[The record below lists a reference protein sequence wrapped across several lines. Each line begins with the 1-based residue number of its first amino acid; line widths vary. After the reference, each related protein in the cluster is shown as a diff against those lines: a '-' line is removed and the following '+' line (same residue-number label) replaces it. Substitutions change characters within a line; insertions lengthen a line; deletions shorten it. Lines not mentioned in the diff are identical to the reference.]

1 MNKLFIG
8 IDVSSKDLQIAITD
22 SKKHQTP
29 LVNAAFSNDLVGES
43 EVSDTFGKR
52 SFLQRPC
59 WRKRSQRSYS

>member
-43 EVSDTFGKR
+43 EVKEVILDLAQKNHTTK
-52 SFLQRPC
+52 
-59 WRKRSQRSYS
+59 